1 MNILSVKKKRRGEK
15 WSERPIVVLVVL
27 GMDKDRAA
35 KVVKVNLVRV
45 KLAKVKLGKVKAAR
59 VKLAKDRAAKV
70 NPVKEVEIH
79 LHPHLYEAA
88 QPFPQQ
94 LF

>member
-1 MNILSVKKKRRGEK
+1 MNILSVKKKRRGKK

-35 KVVKVNLVRV
+35 KVVKVNLV
-45 KLAKVKLGKVKAAR
+45 KVKAARVKAAR

>member
-1 MNILSVKKKRRGEK
+1 
-15 WSERPIVVLVVL
+15 
-27 GMDKDRAA
+27 MDKDRAA
-35 KVVKVNLVRV
+35 KVVKVNLVKV
-45 KLAKVKLGKVKAAR
+45 NLVKVKAARVKAAR

-88 QPFPQQ
+88 KPFPQQ
-94 LF
+94 LL